1 MRHNGGEN
9 STNWQKFD
17 ESVQIRPIG
26 KNMTNRWKF
35 NQSAKIRPIL
45 TRAPSVGFF
54 VLCFSQNCVDS
65 VWPFTIEWKGEE
77 DTWTPIAD
85 DS

>member
-26 KNMTNRWKF
+26 QNMTNR
-35 NQSAKIRPIL
+35 
-45 TRAPSVGFF
+45 
-54 VLCFSQNCVDS
+54 
-65 VWPFTIEWKGEE
+65 
-77 DTWTPIAD
+77 
-85 DS
+85 